1 MKKFTK
7 KTNLLAT
14 AAVLAAAQAL
24 VAGQALAQSSVT
36 ISGIVDT
43 YAGSTQLSGTPR
55 QTRVES
61 GGLSASQ
68 LTFSGVEDLGGSLK
82 AEFGLSM
89 FLRADTGANG
99 RSDTDPLFA
108 RLAFVGLS
116 SELGTLRLG
125 RQTSSSFL
133 TMLRTNS
140 LGDSAAF
147 SPIFLH
153 TFRNAVGQGTQFLSP
168 GAPPASRALTG
179 ALGTTDSAWNNAVG
193 YVSPIVG
200 GFTISALYA
209 PGEVDGVGNRKELG
223 AFYANGPL
231 NLALVVDKFAAG
243 SVPAS
248 GPAAAALQ
256 SQTSVQLAGAYAFGF
271 GRVSAGYFN
280 HKRDYTTVTDDRIRT
295 FHVGASI
302 PVGAGAVLLQ
312 TAQSRQSPD
321 VGASTKRTTTTVG
334 YDYNLS
340 KRTDLY
346 ALYMNDKFTS
356 LAAGNSVVIG
366 IRHRF

>member
-108 RLAFVGLS
+108 RLAFVGL
-116 SELGTLRLG
+116 
-125 RQTSSSFL
+125 
-133 TMLRTNS
+133 
-140 LGDSAAF
+140 
-147 SPIFLH
+147 
-153 TFRNAVGQGTQFLSP
+153 
-168 GAPPASRALTG
+168 
-179 ALGTTDSAWNNAVG
+179 
-193 YVSPIVG
+193 
-200 GFTISALYA
+200 
-209 PGEVDGVGNRKELG
+209 
-223 AFYANGPL
+223 
-231 NLALVVDKFAAG
+231 
-243 SVPAS
+243 
-248 GPAAAALQ
+248 
-256 SQTSVQLAGAYAFGF
+256 
-271 GRVSAGYFN
+271 
-280 HKRDYTTVTDDRIRT
+280 
-295 FHVGASI
+295 
-302 PVGAGAVLLQ
+302 
-312 TAQSRQSPD
+312 
-321 VGASTKRTTTTVG
+321 
-334 YDYNLS
+334 
-340 KRTDLY
+340 
-346 ALYMNDKFTS
+346 
-356 LAAGNSVVIG
+356 
-366 IRHRF
+366 